1 MRASARTRS
10 GPFPLT
16 SFVDL
21 THTSPPLQTNTGDSP
36 SATPWAGQAIC
47 PDCAT
52 GLRAEEGTHEADRY
66 FAQGVELTA
75 SESPEEFTKFV
86 HMQYERYAKVI
97 REVGIKPE

>member
-1 MRASARTRS
+1 M
-10 GPFPLT
+10 T

-21 THTSPPLQTNTGDSP
+21 THTSPPLQT
-36 SATPWAGQAIC
+36 SASGSLHVTPWAGRAIC
-47 PDCAT
+47 PDYAA